1 MTCFIIFVLC
11 LVGYGETIDLGADKD
26 SVKAE
31 LIRCLEEG
39 DYYKTVGFA
48 EAAAEFYRHHDDKT
62 DLAGCYMTLGN
73 AHQRMGHYEEAVR
86 CYNLCSA
93 TMDEIGGPMA
103 KVNKRYVHNNMAAMY
118 LEMGEYGLAEDLWN
132 QCIAS
137 VNSDDPGFLPH
148 YNQDSLRC
156 LDLATYY
163 QNLAEVRL
171 EQALLEKEK
180 KLERTDEAIRFLEQ
194 SIDFSER
201 YSAEPTKIVGRLMG
215 LAKAYFEAGRTA
227 DATLKA
233 KAAMQMAIDLDD
245 KYMITALHLLE
256 GEMELRQGRTETA
269 EHHYLEAFGMAR
281 ENHFGE
287 FEMDALRGAYECT
300 KVHHPARALTYFTEN
315 AALKD
320 SIYNKEQQALVRDYE
335 VKYKMEEKEHELAM
349 QQEKNRQG
357 RRLLVL
363 SLTVAALLLV
373 LLLIGVQIGIKRKQR
388 NALKDHLLFIVAH
401 DIKAPVISQS
411 QLLDITCKHFDIMP
425 KEEMKENLEALKVSA
440 DDMRNKLQ
448 NIIYWVKG
456 ELGGYEAQQVVF
468 GLSQLTMDVMQD
480 LALQIDMKG
489 LKVLNEI
496 PHDWQGLDD
505 VNAVRMAMQNLLS
518 NAVKYSWP
526 NGEIHITAKEDNGR
540 YWISVS
546 DNGLGI
552 GKEKMERLLKGFVAH
567 TDGTAGEMGT
577 GIGLFVTRQLM
588 DRKGGKI
595 KMESQVGKGTTVSF
609 TVNKA

>member
-1 MTCFIIFVLC
+1 
-11 LVGYGETIDLGADKD
+11 
-26 SVKAE
+26 
-31 LIRCLEEG
+31 
-39 DYYKTVGFA
+39 
-48 EAAAEFYRHHDDKT
+48 
-62 DLAGCYMTLGN
+62 
-73 AHQRMGHYEEAVR
+73 
-86 CYNLCSA
+86 
-93 TMDEIGGPMA
+93 
-103 KVNKRYVHNNMAAMY
+103 
-118 LEMGEYGLAEDLWN
+118 
-132 QCIAS
+132 
-137 VNSDDPGFLPH
+137 
-148 YNQDSLRC
+148 
-156 LDLATYY
+156 
-163 QNLAEVRL
+163 
-171 EQALLEKEK
+171 
-180 KLERTDEAIRFLEQ
+180 
-194 SIDFSER
+194 
-201 YSAEPTKIVGRLMG
+201 MG

-269 EHHYLEAFGMAR
+269 EHHYLEALGMAR

-300 KVHHPARALTYFTEN
+300 KDHHPARALTYFTEN

-373 LLLIGVQIGIKRKQR
+373 LMLIGVQIGIKRKQR

-468 GLSQLTMDVMQD
+468 DLSQLTMDVMQD

-546 DNGLGI
+546 DNGMGI

>member
-1 MTCFIIFVLC
+1 M
-11 LVGYGETIDLGADKD
+11 
-26 SVKAE
+26 
-31 LIRCLEEG
+31 
-39 DYYKTVGFA
+39 
-48 EAAAEFYRHHDDKT
+48 
-62 DLAGCYMTLGN
+62 
-73 AHQRMGHYEEAVR
+73 
-86 CYNLCSA
+86 
-93 TMDEIGGPMA
+93 
-103 KVNKRYVHNNMAAMY
+103 
-118 LEMGEYGLAEDLWN
+118 
-132 QCIAS
+132 
-137 VNSDDPGFLPH
+137 
-148 YNQDSLRC
+148 
-156 LDLATYY
+156 
-163 QNLAEVRL
+163 
-171 EQALLEKEK
+171 
-180 KLERTDEAIRFLEQ
+180 
-194 SIDFSER
+194 
-201 YSAEPTKIVGRLMG
+201 
-215 LAKAYFEAGRTA
+215 
-227 DATLKA
+227 
-233 KAAMQMAIDLDD
+233 
-245 KYMITALHLLE
+245 
-256 GEMELRQGRTETA
+256 
-269 EHHYLEAFGMAR
+269 
-281 ENHFGE
+281 
-287 FEMDALRGAYECT
+287 
-300 KVHHPARALTYFTEN
+300 
-315 AALKD
+315 
-320 SIYNKEQQALVRDYE
+320 VRDYE

-357 RRLLVL
+357 RRMLVL

-546 DNGLGI
+546 DNGMGI